1 MSNGVGKNPTLSP
14 CLAYGYFVKITHY
27 THFYTHF
34 VKTTPTL
41 FYTDTP
47 KKSK

>member
-1 MSNGVGKNPTLSP
+1 MSNGVSKIYTVSP
-14 CLAYGYFVKITHY
+14 CLAYRFFIKITHY

-34 VKTTPTL
+34 VKTSHTL

-47 KKSK
+47 NKSK